1 MSIAQK
7 QREDALFK
15 KINKRILPLL
25 LLCYVFAY
33 LDRVNLGFAKLYIQ
47 DDYPYLTDAVFGLA
61 AGIFFLAY
69 ASLEIPSNLW
79 MNRVGARRTI
89 TRIMVLWGLASS
101 ATMFVSEAW
110 HLYLLRVLLG
120 IFEAGFAPGIILYL
134 TYWYPAKRM
143 ATAMGV
149 YMLAGPIGSILGS
162 AGSALVIE
170 GMDGVLGL
178 SGWQWMFPI
187 QGLPAAVLGIIF
199 WFTMA
204 DSPEEATWLS
214 EEEKRTLG
222 ETLEETAEGHASTKF
237 SDALKLPQVH
247 VMAAAYFGIMCG
259 IYATSFWLPSILG
272 DYGIEDRFQNGI
284 LTSLPYFFTIV
295 VMIMITRSSD
305 KQRERFW
312 HTFIPSCVAIVG
324 LVGAAF
330 VKTEAFL
337 LPYLML
343 LVAVCMVWAAYTVF
357 WAVPGEIFGG
367 TAAAGGI
374 AYINTFGIL
383 GGFVA
388 PTIMGYVRDATGS
401 SAGGLMAMVVLLV
414 VSCIALIIL
423 KRIELDPARERQ
435 TIAEVE
441 NGGVK

>member
-1 MSIAQK
+1 MTVSQVG
-7 QREDALFK
+7 REDALFK
-15 KINKRILPLL
+15 KINKRLLPFL

-47 DDYPYLTDAVFGLA
+47 DDYPHLTDAVFGLA
-61 AGIFFLAY
+61 AGVFFLAY
-69 ASLEIPSNLW
+69 ASLEIPSNLL
-79 MNRVGARRTI
+79 MNRIGARRTI

-110 HLYLLRVLLG
+110 HLYVLRILLG

-143 ATAMGV
+143 ATAIGI

-162 AGSALVIE
+162 AGSAMIIE

-187 QGLPAAVLGIIF
+187 QGLPAVLLGVIF
-199 WFTMA
+199 WFAMS
-204 DSPEEATWLS
+204 DSPDEANWLS
-214 EEEKRTLG
+214 SDEKELLNRTL
-222 ETLEETAEGHASTKF
+222 EKTAEGHSSSKF
-237 SDALKLPQVH
+237 IDALKLPQVH

-259 IYATSFWLPSILG
+259 IYATSFWMPSILK
-272 DYGIEDRFQNGI
+272 DYGIEDRFQNGL
-284 LTSLPYFFTIV
+284 LTSLPYFITIG

-305 KQRERFW
+305 KQQERFW
-312 HTFIPSCVAIVG
+312 HTFAPTILAIVG
-324 LVGAAF
+324 LVGAAYIT
-330 VKTEAFL
+330 TEAFFP
-337 LPYLML
+337 PYLML
-343 LVAVCMVWAAYTVF
+343 VVAVCMVWAAYTVF
-357 WAVPGEIFGG
+357 WAVPSEVFGG

-388 PTIMGYVRDATGS
+388 PTIMGYIREATGS
-401 SAGGLMAMVVLLV
+401 SVGGLMAMVALLV
-414 VSCIALIIL
+414 MSCIALTIL
-423 KRIELDPARERQ
+423 KRITLDPVRARQMNVR
-435 TIAEVE
+435 AEHEVA
-441 NGGVK
+441 K